1 MLSVYNC
8 ACLQEMSRCD
18 ECIFLLLLLVV
29 MGFFYHLLSIYSL
42 MRLKNK
48 MCHLPSVP
56 HTQTILE
63 DEVDDPVYQVGP

>member
-1 MLSVYNC
+1 
-8 ACLQEMSRCD
+8 
-18 ECIFLLLLLVV
+18 
-29 MGFFYHLLSIYSL
+29 

>member
-1 MLSVYNC
+1 MY
-8 ACLQEMSRCD
+8 
-18 ECIFLLLLLVV
+18 FFVV
-29 MGFFYHLLSIYSL
+29 VAGGDGGSFFNHLLSIYSL